1 MLQGKGGRRE
11 RTVETALFVRDLGR
25 TADFYQ
31 DVLGLDKLRES
42 DDACVFTV
50 AKRQLLLLISE
61 EKARTSSQTHGGEV
75 PPCVVG
81 TGEVVG
87 AGHVAFAVAES
98 ELEAW
103 RSRLQSHGVEL
114 LNEASWEP
122 GGRSLY
128 FRAPDGHL
136 LELATPGVWDRKC

>member
-1 MLQGKGGRRE
+1 MNGLF
-11 RTVETALFVRDLGR
+11 ETALFVRDLSR
-25 TADFYQ
+25 AADFYQ
-31 DVLGLDKLRES
+31 DVLGLDKFRET
-42 DDACVFTV
+42 DGACVFAV

-61 EKARTSSQTHGGEV
+61 EKARTSSKTPGGEV
-75 PPCVVG
+75 PPCVAG

-87 AGHVAFAVAES
+87 AGHVAFTVTES

-114 LNEASWEP
+114 LNEVVWEP

-128 FRAPDGHL
+128 FRDPDGHL
-136 LELATPGVWDRKC
+136 LELATPGVWDDVC